1 MIGTRVAITGSSG
14 LIGTALAASL
24 RGDGHQ
30 VTRLVRRPAAPGGGT
45 GPGSQADDAAAPDDA
60 VSAWDPDSVDGG
72 LDPRAFTDVAAVV
85 HLAGAG
91 IGDRRWTAVRKAEI
105 RNSRVRG
112 TRALAT
118 GLAGL
123 DKPPPTLLCGSAIG
137 WYGDTHGRAVDESA
151 PPGAGFLADLVR
163 DWEQAADPARAAG
176 IRTAHLRTGLV
187 LSAHGGTLG
196 RLEPIFKLGFG
207 IPLGSGGQYM
217 SWISLADEVGAMRFL
232 LDRPDVA
239 GPLNLTAPHPVTN
252 SEFTEALN
260 AALGRPAVLGL
271 PVPGLRLPG
280 SVLHV
285 PAPALRVAL
294 GEMSGELLASAQVL
308 PRRLLEAGYAFQHP
322 DITSALA
329 YALP

>member
-1 MIGTRVAITGSSG
+1 
-14 LIGTALAASL
+14 
-24 RGDGHQ
+24 
-30 VTRLVRRPAAPGGGT
+30 
-45 GPGSQADDAAAPDDA
+45 
-60 VSAWDPDSVDGG
+60 VDGG

-85 HLAGAG
+85 HMAGAG
-91 IGDRRWTAVRKAEI
+91 IGDRRWTAARKAEI
-105 RNSRVRG
+105 RDSRIRG

-137 WYGDTHGRAVDESA
+137 WYGDTRGREADESA

-176 IRTAHLRTGLV
+176 IRTAHLRSGIV
-187 LSAHGGTLG
+187 LGGRGGTLG
-196 RLEPIFKLGFG
+196 RLVPIFKLGFG

-217 SWISLADEVGAMRFL
+217 SWISLADEVGAMRFV
-232 LDRPDVA
+232 LDRPDIA

-285 PAPALRVAL
+285 PTPALRLAL

-322 DITSALA
+322 DISAALA
-329 YALP
+329 YALS

>member
-1 MIGTRVAITGSSG
+1 VAGPDPG
-14 LIGTALAASL
+14 P
-24 RGDGHQ
+24 
-30 VTRLVRRPAAPGGGT
+30 PAG
-45 GPGSQADDAAAPDDA
+45 DAAARDDA

-72 LDPRAFTDVAAVV
+72 LDSGAFADVTAVV

-91 IGDRRWTAVRKAEI
+91 IGDRRWTAARKAEI
-105 RNSRVRG
+105 RDSRVRG

-137 WYGDTHGRAVDESA
+137 WYGDTHGREADESA

-176 IRTAHLRTGLV
+176 IRTAHLRSGLV
-187 LSAHGGTLG
+187 LSPSGGTLG
-196 RLEPIFKLGFG
+196 RLKPIFKLGFG
-207 IPLGSGGQYM
+207 IPLGSGSQYM
-217 SWISLADEVGAMRFL
+217 SWISLADEIGAMRFA

-239 GPLNLTAPHPVTN
+239 GPVNLTAPHPVTN

-260 AALGRPAVLGL
+260 AALGHPAVLGL

-285 PAPALRVAL
+285 PTPALRLAL
-294 GEMSGELLASAQVL
+294 GEMSGELLASARVL
-308 PRRLLEAGYAFQHP
+308 PRRLHEAGYAFQHP
-322 DITSALA
+322 DVSSALA
-329 YALP
+329 YALA

>member
-1 MIGTRVAITGSSG
+1 MRLPAGPGAGARPGPHA
-14 LIGTALAASL
+14 
-24 RGDGHQ
+24 GDG
-30 VTRLVRRPAAPGGGT
+30 VTR
-45 GPGSQADDAAAPDDA
+45 DDA
-60 VSAWDPDSVDGG
+60 VSAWDPGSVDGG

-91 IGDRRWTAVRKAEI
+91 IGDRRWTAARKAEI
-105 RNSRVRG
+105 RGSRVRG

-123 DKPPPTLLCGSAIG
+123 DKPPRTLLCGSAIG
-137 WYGDTHGRAVDESA
+137 WYGDTRGREADESA

-176 IRTAHLRTGLV
+176 IRTAHLRSGIV
-187 LSAHGGTLG
+187 LSPRGGTLG
-196 RLEPIFKLGFG
+196 RLVPIFKLGFG

-232 LDRPDVA
+232 LDRPDIA
-239 GPLNLTAPHPVTN
+239 GPVNLTAPHPVTN
-252 SEFTEALN
+252 SEFTGALN

-285 PAPALRVAL
+285 PTRALRLAL

-322 DITSALA
+322 GISSALA
-329 YALP
+329 YALG